1 MNDRIAILGLGYVGL
16 PLATEF
22 AKKFKVLGYD
32 SDPKRVNELNL
43 LIDKTKQVDPS
54 KLKNS
59 LKRKL
64 VLSSNENMLKDFNVY
79 ISTVPTPVSAKK
91 KPDLT
96 YLISVSK
103 TIGKYLKKG
112 DLVIYEST
120 VYPGCTEEECIPVLE
135 KSSGLTFNKDFF
147 CGYSPERINPNDKKH
162 TIKNIVKIT
171 SGSNKKTALFVDNLY
186 KKIIKSGTHCTSSIK
201 IAEAA
206 KVIENSQRDIN
217 IAFVN
222 ELAKIC
228 SLLKIDTLDVL
239 EAASSKW
246 NFLNFKPGLVGGH
259 CIGVDPYYLTYKAQ
273 SVGYHPEIILAGR
286 RLNDGMG
293 AYISVQLVK
302 AMLKKLIHVQDSRV
316 LVMGLT
322 FKEDCPDHRIIN
334 CAFKL
339 HEENLDKQL
348 VLVSKDTNM
357 RLKARSLGLLAE
369 DYTTDAIEDVSHI
382 YPGSRLI
389 EDVSSAEIDMIY
401 DADGVDFNDLK
412 SIKKP
417 IPNENYILRNGQKS
431 VLAYFDPFEKKITQI
446 NNLNAYGITP
456 RNAEQSFALNML
468 LDERIQL
475 VTLSGKAGTGKT
487 LLALACALEKR
498 KRFRKIFLAR
508 PIVPLSNKDLGFLPG
523 DIHSKLDPYM
533 QPLFDNLS
541 VIRHQFKSN
550 EKRAQRINEML
561 EEEKLL
567 ITPLAYI
574 RGRSLQK
581 SFFIVDE
588 AQNLTPHEIKTIITR
603 AGEGTK
609 VVFTGD
615 IHQIDHPYLDKKSNG
630 LTYLISRMKGQNV
643 FAHITLEKG
652 ERSDL
657 AELASNLL

>member
-1 MNDRIAILGLGYVGL
+1 MVNTSKKIFVLDTNVILHD
-16 PLATEF
+16 ATCIQNFEDNEVVIPISALEELDQFKRGNEQIHYNAREF
-22 AKKFKVLGYD
+22 LRLLDELSID
-32 SDPKRVNELNL
+32 SNSNELN
-43 LIDKTKQVDPS
+43 Q
-54 KLKNS
+54 
-59 LKRKL
+59 
-64 VLSSNENMLKDFNVY
+64 
-79 ISTVPTPVSAKK
+79 
-91 KPDLT
+91 PD
-96 YLISVSK
+96 
-103 TIGKYLKKG
+103 GKIKVVVNHNWHP
-112 DLVIYEST
+112 DV
-120 VYPGCTEEECIPVLE
+120 E
-135 KSSGLTFNKDFF
+135 K
-147 CGYSPERINPNDKKH
+147 
-162 TIKNIVKIT
+162 
-171 SGSNKKTALFVDNLY
+171 
-186 KKIIKSGTHCTSSIK
+186 
-201 IAEAA
+201 
-206 KVIENSQRDIN
+206 
-217 IAFVN
+217 
-222 ELAKIC
+222 
-228 SLLKIDTLDVL
+228 
-239 EAASSKW
+239 
-246 NFLNFKPGLVGGH
+246 
-259 CIGVDPYYLTYKAQ
+259 
-273 SVGYHPEIILAGR
+273 
-286 RLNDGMG
+286 
-293 AYISVQLVK
+293 
-302 AMLKKLIHVQDSRV
+302 
-316 LVMGLT
+316 T

-357 RLKARSLGLLAE
+357 RLKARSLGLMAE
-369 DYTTDAIEDVSHI
+369 DYTTDTIEDVNHI
-382 YPGSRLI
+382 YPGNRLI
-389 EDVSSAEIDMIY
+389 ENVSSEEIDMIY
-401 DADGVDFNDLK
+401 NADGVGLSNLE
-412 SIKKP
+412 SIQKP
-417 IPNENYILRNGQKS
+417 VPNENYILRNGQKS
-431 VLAYFDPFEKKITQI
+431 VLAYFDPFEKEITQI

-630 LTYLISRMKGQNV
+630 LTYLISRMKGQSV